1 MAQQKVRGQNK
12 QPDEIKNDA
21 EKEIEIKVISKILV
35 LRGIAKKRTEGHLL
49 NQRTQFMLWIEIYV
63 KIFHFILFFYLLSFF
78 FSFSAKLKQW
88 NIFLMKLKRWLKGKK
103 RNGII

>member
-78 FSFSAKLKQW
+78 FQFQCKIKAVEH
-88 NIFLMKLKRWLKGKK
+88 FLDEIKTLTQG
-103 RNGII
+103 